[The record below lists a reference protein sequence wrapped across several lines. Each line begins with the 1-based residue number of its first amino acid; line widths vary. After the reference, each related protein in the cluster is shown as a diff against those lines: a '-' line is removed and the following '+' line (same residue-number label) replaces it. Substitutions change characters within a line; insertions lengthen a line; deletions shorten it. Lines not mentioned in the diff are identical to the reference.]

1 MFLYRGVTTA
11 ILESAGIFFEIIHA
25 LNNLVTMGAS
35 IALDVLRTL
44 VGIPFKPAPV
54 EIFSLSSKLFTTD
67 SVTNVN
73 LNVLS
78 LILFSSFKC

>member
-25 LNNLVTMGAS
+25 LNNLVTMGARS
-35 IALDVLRTL
+35 
-44 VGIPFKPAPV
+44 PV

-67 SVTNVN
+67 SETSVN
-73 LNVLS
+73 LNLLS
-78 LILFSSFKC
+78 LVFSLDVRKCYR